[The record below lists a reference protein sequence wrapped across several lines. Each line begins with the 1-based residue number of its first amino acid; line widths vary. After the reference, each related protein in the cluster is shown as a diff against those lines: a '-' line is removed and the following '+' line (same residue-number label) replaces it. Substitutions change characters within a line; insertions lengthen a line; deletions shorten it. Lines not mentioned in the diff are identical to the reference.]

1 MFVIFGWER
10 AVKPLETILK
20 VNCYHCQNHAGWS
33 IWKETEW
40 FSLFFIKVLPFIN
53 KYYLSC
59 DICGDSVHLTSEQAK
74 HAMNRN
80 KRSKTL
86 HDNLVENIESH
97 QFNQLTEGQIVYRKA
112 QFENR

>member
-1 MFVIFGWER
+1 
-10 AVKPLETILK
+10 
-20 VNCYHCQNHAGWS
+20 
-33 IWKETEW
+33 
-40 FSLFFIKVLPFIN
+40 
-53 KYYLSC
+53 
-59 DICGDSVHLTSEQAK
+59 
-74 HAMNRN
+74 MNRN